1 MFFKLSS
8 KTNKKLTLIL
18 NMFLQVM
25 SLSCNKVTL
34 RTWISNSFMFIF
46 DITLQVSWLSGGIL
60 SLRARTSYSLVFSF
74 KMTRNASCC
83 SWNILTLRTRIFL
96 LHVYF
101 QHDSSGDLLKL
112 KNNCMENKDISLL
125 YIYLQQHQYLA
136 TWIFKLSALVATNSQ
151 SEQEYLTL
159 LCWFSTCF
167 FRWSVLVA
175 TYSHS

>member
-34 RTWISNSFMFIF
+34 RTWISSSFMFIF

-60 SLRARTSYSLVFSF
+60 SLRARKSYSLVFSF

-96 LHVYF
+96 LYVYF

-151 SEQEYLTL
+151 S
-159 LCWFSTCF
+159 LCCVDFQHVSSDDQF
-167 FRWSVLVA
+167 
-175 TYSHS
+175 